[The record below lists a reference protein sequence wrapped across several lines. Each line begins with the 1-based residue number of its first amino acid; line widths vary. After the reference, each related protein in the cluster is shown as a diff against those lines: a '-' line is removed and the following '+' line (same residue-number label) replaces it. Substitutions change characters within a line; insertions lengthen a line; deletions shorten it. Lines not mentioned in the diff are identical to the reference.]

1 MVEPM
6 ATDDPS
12 ASEPRDRRRS
22 LIVALAIVVALL
34 VFLVGY
40 LLGRGPSETAASAS
54 PSATVTPSPTI
65 ASSAPS
71 ATETPPPSPTGTTSE
86 PGGDEL
92 PDDTLFVQLA
102 DLQGGE
108 DGPPTVDYDL
118 AYFYTGE
125 QASQEAAARG
135 MDPPEA
141 GYLIVNDNP
150 KLRHAPLSEDF
161 SVKYLPEGSGLS
173 TPVKAHQAQFLGWLA
188 GSVQTDFPSTDA
200 SWWWITLENGE
211 ITTVK
216 QQYLP

>member
-1 MVEPM
+1 M

-40 LLGRGPSETAASAS
+40 LLGRQPSGTEASAS
-54 PSATVTPSPTI
+54 TTPTFVPSPTNT
-65 ASSAPS
+65 STPS
-71 ATETPPPSPTGTTSE
+71 TTETPSPSPTGTASE
-86 PGGDEL
+86 PGGDEV

-108 DGPPTVDYDL
+108 DGPPAVDYDL

-150 KLRHAPLSEDF
+150 RLRHAPLADDF

-173 TPVKAHQAQFLGWLA
+173 SPVKAHQAQFLGWLA